1 MTLLDKLR
9 AHSEIVPETA
19 DIAAVRAFGA
29 KHVSLSASRIT
40 AAAQL
45 PEHASIVDDAVRWA
59 QKAVG
64 KGGNRKLAAMRAVE
78 RLAVEFAQAMAEVVE
93 GTVSV
98 EVDGRLAYKRR
109 PTIERAR
116 SLVAQLEE
124 LGVDKKRILLKIPA
138 TWDGIEAAAKL
149 TEKDG
154 IGCHLTLVFGMHQ
167 LAAGA
172 DAGAAIIAPA
182 VGRVSDA
189 AKGEREPAPADDPGV
204 RLAIEMYDY
213 LARHGYASKLM
224 PSTFRSIE
232 QAVALAGCD
241 FIALA
246 PKQLALLGEQNPEI
260 ERRVSAEG
268 AAKRA
273 RDKLSVNEA
282 TFATMHSQDP
292 VSSSKLQSSVQNLS
306 WAVVS
311 QEKQLTD
318 WIVARQEHAAESSTV
333 ALFRI
338 WDYDGDGY
346 IDREEWSG
354 SEEVFNALDRDNN
367 GRISLE
373 EMALGLGAPYKPDG

>member
-19 DIAAVRAFGA
+19 EIATVKAFGV

-45 PEHASIVDDAVRWA
+45 PEHASIVDDAVAWA

-78 RLAVEFAQAMAEVVE
+78 RLSVEFAQAMAGVVE
-93 GTVSV
+93 GTVSI

-109 PTIERAR
+109 PTIDRAR
-116 SLVAQLEE
+116 ALIAQLEE
-124 LGVDKKRILLKIPA
+124 LGVDKSRILLKIPA
-138 TWDGIEAAAKL
+138 TWDGIEAATLL
-149 TEKDG
+149 TKKDG

-167 LAAGA
+167 LAAAA
-172 DAGAAIIAPA
+172 DAGAVIIAPA

-189 AKGEREPAPADDPGV
+189 KAEGDTGGADDPGV
-204 RLAIEMYDY
+204 RLAVEMYDY

-224 PSTFRSIE
+224 PGTFRSID

-241 FIALA
+241 YIALA
-246 PKQLALLGEQNPEI
+246 PKQLALLGEANPDLDRKVKPDGAG
-260 ERRVSAEG
+260 ERG
-268 AAKRA
+268 
-273 RDKLSVNEA
+273 RDKLTVDA
-282 TFATMHSQDP
+282 TSFATMHSADA
-292 VSSSKLQSSVQNLS
+292 VSSSKLLSSVQNLS
-306 WAVVS
+306 WAVVG

-318 WIVARQEHAAESSTV
+318 WIVARQEHAAESNTA

-338 WDYDGDGY
+338 WDYDGDGF

-354 SEEVFNALDRDNN
+354 TEEVFNALDRDNN

-373 EMALGLGAPYKPDG
+373 EMAIGLGAPYSPEEK